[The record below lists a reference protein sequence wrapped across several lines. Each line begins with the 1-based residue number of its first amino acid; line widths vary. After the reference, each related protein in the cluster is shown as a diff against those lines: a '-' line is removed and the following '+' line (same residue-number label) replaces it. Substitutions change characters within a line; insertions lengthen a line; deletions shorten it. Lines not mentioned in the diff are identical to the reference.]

1 MNSSAV
7 TCGGTQERK
16 WQKSEIMAPPMTP
29 GAEDLALSYRGK
41 TNQEGFRLPST
52 FTACLNSARF
62 QMNK

>member
-16 WQKSEIMAPPMTP
+16 WQKSEIMAPPMTL

-52 FTACLNSARF
+52 LRPV
-62 QMNK
+62 